1 MSDPFLNEREH
12 LENVRGQKNQ
22 RFRAFRNNGWQQRS
36 LWLKA
41 QLYRDR
47 IADVLKVEA
56 DFGRTS
62 LWCPV
67 IFLLGAALY
76 FALPREPS
84 LWALLCA
91 AIVVT
96 IVAAIRMRR
105 GFTANIP
112 IVLSLLLCG
121 MLVAKVETDQHLSP
135 RIGQAMTAEII
146 GEIEAV
152 EPTQRKR
159 VRLTVTPRS
168 IAGLTSSQLPKR
180 IRVSV
185 LDPDHKLQAGNL
197 VSFLARLQP
206 PSGPVLPGGY
216 DFSFNSYFDGRG
228 AGGFAVSK
236 VQVLAPTVL
245 RSSLSGAMRDA
256 IARARS
262 SVGVRI
268 TESLPGTSG
277 TIARALIVGER
288 RAIPEPIVEN
298 LRVAGLAHIL
308 AISGL
313 HMVLLTGTMFALARG
328 ILALSSTLAL
338 TYPIKKWAAIAAFA
352 VGFMYLLLSGASVAT
367 ERAFIM
373 VGIALFAILVDRA
386 ALTLRSLAVAAFVVA
401 TLFPHTI
408 MGPSFQ
414 MSFLAVAGLIAMA
427 EWFAARKPEVHNYSG
442 SRLWRVLRKA
452 RTYTIGLA
460 MTSLIAGAATA
471 PLAAY
476 HFNTIAPLSILGNL
490 AAMPIVGFIIMPV
503 GFFACLLMPFGLEP
517 LAFSIMGY
525 GIDLVV
531 GIADF
536 VSRLSGGA
544 EQVGRISV
552 LTPLV
557 CTLGI
562 LWAAIWRSRWRWA
575 GLGLFALGVAAAPL
589 AVTPDIII
597 TETGTALLVKP
608 KNAPISLKRE
618 RGSAFEAKILLRAY
632 ADHRTSRDNSLAN
645 GFVCDPDGCTYE
657 IMGYRKGLEADNT
670 TEREDPVATIALA
683 RTRRAFVMDCH
694 RADIIISRFEA
705 PEYCPNPA
713 HIFDIKRLKQ
723 TGAVAMRLSETGD
736 LSVRTARPKNPRPW
750 HAPNSYLKQRQN

>member
-1 MSDPFLNEREH
+1 MPDPLLNDYEH
-12 LENVRGQKNQ
+12 LKSAGGRNNRRFGAFQKN
-22 RFRAFRNNGWQQRS
+22 GWRQRS

-41 QLYRDR
+41 QLYRDS
-47 IADVLKVEA
+47 IADMLKIEA
-56 DFGRTS
+56 DYGRTV

-67 IFLLGAALY
+67 VFLRGAALY
-76 FALPREPS
+76 YALPREPV
-84 LWALLCA
+84 LWA
-91 AIVVT
+91 ISVVALIAT
-96 IVAAIRMRR
+96 IVTAIRMRR
-105 GFTANIP
+105 GFSAKACL
-112 IVLSLLLCG
+112 VFSLLLCG
-121 MLVAKVETDQHLSP
+121 MLVAKIETDRHLYP
-135 RIGQAMTAEII
+135 RMERAITAEII

-159 VRLTVTPRS
+159 VRLTVTPRA
-168 IAGLTSSQLPKR
+168 IDGLTSNQLPKR
-180 IRVSV
+180 VRVSV
-185 LDPDHKLQAGNL
+185 LDPDHELRAGSL
-197 VSFLARLQP
+197 VSFLARLKP
-206 PSGPVLPGGY
+206 PSGPVLPGAY

-228 AGGFAVSK
+228 AGGFAVGK
-236 VQVLAPTVL
+236 VQVLAPKVNRNNLT
-245 RSSLSGAMRDA
+245 GAIRDM

-262 SVGVRI
+262 VVGNRI
-268 TESLPGTSG
+268 SESLPGASG

-313 HMVLLTGTMFALARG
+313 HMVLLTGTMFALARA
-328 ILALSSTLAL
+328 ILALSPTLAL
-338 TYPIKKWAAIAAFA
+338 SYPIKKWAALAAFM

-401 TLFPHTI
+401 ALFPHTI

-427 EWFAARKPEVHNYSG
+427 EWFAARKPKAQHFSG
-442 SRLWRVLRKA
+442 GRMRRAFRKA

-503 GFFACLLMPFGLEP
+503 GFVACLLMPFGLEP

-531 GIADF
+531 GIAAY
-536 VSRLSGGA
+536 VSELSGGA
-544 EQVGRISV
+544 EQVGRISI
-552 LTPLV
+552 LTPLA

-562 LWAAIWRSRWRWA
+562 LWVAIWRCRWRWA
-575 GLGLFALGVAAAPL
+575 GIGLFALGVAVAPL
-589 AVTPDIII
+589 ATNPDIVI
-597 TETGTALLVKP
+597 TESGTAVLVKP
-608 KNAPISLKRE
+608 KNAPLVLKRE
-618 RGSAFEAKILLRAY
+618 SGSAFEAKILLRAY
-632 ADHRTSRDNSLAN
+632 ADQRNPRDKSLKN
-645 GFVCDPDGCTYE
+645 GFVCDPDGCIYAK
-657 IMGYRKGLEADNT
+657 MGNWNGLAVDNRIENQQPNT
-670 TEREDPVATIALA
+670 IIALA
-683 RTRRAFVMDCH
+683 RTKRAFVEDCQ
-694 RADIIISRFEA
+694 RADIIVSRFEA
-705 PEYCPNPA
+705 PENCPNPT
-713 HIFDIKRLKQ
+713 HIFDRRRLKE
-723 TGAVAMRLSETGD
+723 TGAVAMHLSESGD
-736 LSVRTARPKNPRPW
+736 LSIRAAKPKFSRPW
-750 HAPNSYLKQRQN
+750 HAPNSYLKQQQE

>member
-1 MSDPFLNEREH
+1 MPDPLLNENEY
-12 LENVRGQKNQ
+12 LESTRGQKSQ
-22 RFRAFRNNGWQQRS
+22 RFGAFQMNGWRQRS
-36 LWLKA
+36 VWLKA

-47 IADVLKVEA
+47 IADTLKVEA
-56 DFGRTS
+56 DYGRTV

-67 IFLLGAALY
+67 VFLLGAALY
-76 FALPREPS
+76 YALPKEPA
-84 LWALLCA
+84 LWALSGVAIIA
-91 AIVVT
+91 AIVT
-96 IVAAIRMRR
+96 AIRMRR
-105 GFTANIP
+105 GLPSKAFL
-112 IVLSLLLCG
+112 VFSLLSGG
-121 MLVAKVETDQHLSP
+121 MLVAKVEADRHLYP
-135 RIGQAMTAEII
+135 RMEQAITAEII

-159 VRLTVTPRS
+159 VRLTVTPRA
-168 IAGLTSSQLPKR
+168 IDGLSAPQLPKR

-185 LDPDHKLQAGNL
+185 LDPDHKLQAGSL
-197 VSFLARLQP
+197 VSFLARLKP

-236 VQVLAPTVL
+236 VQVLQPKVN
-245 RSSLSGAMRDA
+245 RNNLSGAIRDM
-256 IARARS
+256 IARVRS
-262 SVGVRI
+262 AVGNRI
-268 TESLPGTSG
+268 SESLPGESG

-288 RAIPEPIVEN
+288 RAIPEPIVED

-313 HMVLLTGTMFALARG
+313 HMVLLTGTMFALARA
-328 ILALSSTLAL
+328 ILALSPTLAL
-338 TYPIKKWAAIAAFA
+338 TCPIKKWAALAAFV

-401 TLFPHTI
+401 ALFPHTI

-427 EWFAARKPEVHNYSG
+427 EWFAARKPEAQNFSG
-442 SRLWRVLRKA
+442 SRPWRAFRKA
-452 RTYTIGLA
+452 RMYTIGLA

-503 GFFACLLMPFGLEP
+503 GFVACLLMPFGLEP

-525 GIDLVV
+525 GIDLVI
-531 GIADF
+531 GIAGY
-536 VSRLSGGA
+536 VSQLSGGA

-552 LTPLV
+552 LTPLI

-562 LWAAIWRSRWRWA
+562 LWAAIWRCRWRW
-575 GLGLFALGVAAAPL
+575 GGIGLFALGVAAAPL
-589 AVTPDIII
+589 ATNPDIVI
-597 TETGTALLVKP
+597 TETGTGLLVKLQ
-608 KNAPISLKRE
+608 NAPLSLKRE
-618 RGSAFEAKILLRAY
+618 SGSAFEAKILLRAY
-632 ADHRTSRDNSLAN
+632 ADQRTSRDNSLTN
-645 GFVCDPDGCTYE
+645 GFVCDPDGCTYT
-657 IMGYRKGLEADNT
+657 IMGNRNGLETDT
-670 TEREDPVATIALA
+670 RIESQQPVALIALA
-683 RTRRAFVMDCH
+683 RTRRAFVEDCH
-694 RADIIISRFEA
+694 RADIIVSRFDA
-705 PEYCPNPA
+705 PVNCPNPV
-713 HIFDIKRLKQ
+713 HIFDGKRLKQ
-723 TGAVAMRLSETGD
+723 TGAVAMHLSDTGD
-736 LSVRTARPKNPRPW
+736 LSISTAKPKFSRPW
-750 HAPNSYLKQRQN
+750 HSPNSYLQQRLD